1 MGKIEKI
8 ETVKVSKLI
17 PYEKN
22 AKMHGKNQL
31 DVLKKS
37 IQEFGFL
44 TPCLIDKDFNII
56 AGHGRVMAAK
66 QLKIESVPCV
76 FVEGLTESQRRA
88 YILADNRLGELGE
101 WDMDLVMEELTD
113 LNDLNFDISL
123 TGFEL
128 DLDLGGGSVGED
140 DFSMNVASRVSPG
153 DLWQLGSHRLICGNS
168 TSTNVI
174 EKLMGENKADL
185 VFTDPPYRV
194 VTRGGC
200 KGDVGKALE
209 KQGND
214 IDFISNFEP
223 EEFLNM
229 LPGMFDNRMN
239 AYVFCNKDLL
249 PDYLNWARANK
260 YSFNVLIWKKPNAIP
275 LGGSHRPDI
284 EYLLLFRKKAIW
296 NNNADANYSRCLE
309 YNRPIKDEENGNHPT
324 IKPVELI
331 ANELKI
337 SSNEGSIVVD
347 LFGGSGSTLIACEQ
361 LKRICYMCE
370 LDAHY
375 CDVIIE
381 RWEKLTEQKAVRI
394 VE

>member
-194 VTRGGC
+194 VTRGGVQRRC
-200 KGDVGKALE
+200 
-209 KQGND
+209 
-214 IDFISNFEP
+214 
-223 EEFLNM
+223 
-229 LPGMFDNRMN
+229 
-239 AYVFCNKDLL
+239 
-249 PDYLNWARANK
+249 
-260 YSFNVLIWKKPNAIP
+260 
-275 LGGSHRPDI
+275 
-284 EYLLLFRKKAIW
+284 RKSA
-296 NNNADANYSRCLE
+296 
-309 YNRPIKDEENGNHPT
+309 
-324 IKPVELI
+324 
-331 ANELKI
+331 
-337 SSNEGSIVVD
+337 
-347 LFGGSGSTLIACEQ
+347 
-361 LKRICYMCE
+361 
-370 LDAHY
+370 
-375 CDVIIE
+375 
-381 RWEKLTEQKAVRI
+381 
-394 VE
+394 